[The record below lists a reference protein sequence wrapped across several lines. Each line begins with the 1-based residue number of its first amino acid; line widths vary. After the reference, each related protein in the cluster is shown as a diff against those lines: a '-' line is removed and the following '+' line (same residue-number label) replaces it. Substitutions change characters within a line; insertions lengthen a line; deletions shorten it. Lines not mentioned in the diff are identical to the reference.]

1 MLKRAC
7 ISSGPDAAAFSSHL
21 LAHLE
26 GARPPAP
33 DWFERALEWAPE
45 RTQVQ
50 VEGAHIETLAWGRVG
65 APGILLLHG
74 NAAHAD
80 WYSFIAP
87 LLASRFRVAAM
98 SWSGMGGSDWRAPS
112 QYSAALHALEA
123 LTAAR
128 AAGLF
133 ESSERPVF
141 VAHSFGTFPLIAA
154 AATFGEQLGGALLLD
169 SPLRSP
175 KTRQAEAGARAHR
188 ERRSPPTYATVT
200 EALARFRL
208 IPPQP
213 CEHLYLVDHIART
226 GLKPVGDGDAQ
237 RWSWRFDPD
246 MFRSYDLGHP
256 ASDLAQA
263 RCRIGLVRGALST
276 VADADNFAYARLV
289 APPGS
294 VAREIPNARHHV
306 MLDEPV
312 ALAETIAEFS
322 KGFLY

>member
-1 MLKRAC
+1 LNSPTATA
-7 ISSGPDAAAFSSHL
+7 SFDSHL

-33 DWFERALEWAPE
+33 DWFEKALDWAPE
-45 RTQVQ
+45 RIQVQ
-50 VEGAHIETLAWGRVG
+50 VEGADIETLTWGPVG

-87 LLASRFRVAAM
+87 LLAPRFRVAAM
-98 SWSGMGGSDWRAPS
+98 SWSGMGGSDWRTPS

-123 LTAAR
+123 MTAAR

-141 VAHSFGTFPLIAA
+141 VAHSFGTFPLMAA
-154 AATFGEQLGGALLLD
+154 AASFGEQLGGALLLD
-169 SPLRSP
+169 SPMRPP
-175 KTRQAEAGARAHR
+175 KTRQADADETPRR
-188 ERRSPPTYATVT
+188 ERRSPPTYASVT

-226 GLKPVGDGDAQ
+226 ALKPHGDEGAQ
-237 RWSWRFDPD
+237 RWTWRFDPH

-256 ASDLAQA
+256 ARDLAQA
-263 RCRIGLVRGALST
+263 KCRIGLVRGALST
-276 VADADNFAYARLV
+276 VADAERFAYACRV

-294 VAREIPNARHHV
+294 MAREIPNAHHHL
-306 MLDEPV
+306 MLDQPV
-312 ALAETIAEFS
+312 ALAELIAEFT